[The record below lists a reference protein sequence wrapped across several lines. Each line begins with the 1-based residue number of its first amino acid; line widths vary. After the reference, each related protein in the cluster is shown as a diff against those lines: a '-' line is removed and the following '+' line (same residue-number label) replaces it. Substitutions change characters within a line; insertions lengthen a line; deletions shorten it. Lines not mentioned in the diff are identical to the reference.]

1 MKRSIQINL
10 VMSEDERAQLV
21 KMAQTRRRSLS
32 DYIRWLIGVDY
43 DAAYR
48 LTEQGKQ
55 ALEEEKQSI

>member
-10 VMSEDERAQLV
+10 VMSEEERAKLV

-48 LTEQGKQ
+48 LTDAGRE
-55 ALEEEKQSI
+55 ALEAEQRQT

>member
-10 VMSEDERAQLV
+10 VMSEEERAMLE

-43 DAAYR
+43 DAAYK
-48 LTEQGKQ
+48 LTDAGREALDEQRQ
-55 ALEEEKQSI
+55 T